1 MKERNMLLTM
11 QEAYKEANKH
21 MPNEERIDKVIFK
34 ILTTIIYPLWLKHV
48 DIVYLTSIYYAGDS
62 YIGAREYGKS

>member
-34 ILTTIIYPLWLKHV
+34 LPTTIIYPLKHV
-48 DIVYLTSIYYAGDS
+48 DMIYLT
-62 YIGAREYGKS
+62 

>member
-34 ILTTIIYPLWLKHV
+34 LPTTIIYPLKHV
-48 DIVYLTSIYYAGDS
+48 DIIYLTLIC
-62 YIGAREYGKS
+62 